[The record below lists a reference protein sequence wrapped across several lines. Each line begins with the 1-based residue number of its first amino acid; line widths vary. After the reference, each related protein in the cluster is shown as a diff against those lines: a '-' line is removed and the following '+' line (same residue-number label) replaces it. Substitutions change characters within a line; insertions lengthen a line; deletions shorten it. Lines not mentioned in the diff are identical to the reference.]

1 MVDIK
6 TKESPFTPGR
16 PVPVE
21 YFVARHKEIE
31 RLERAIRQ
39 AASGRNENIFITGE
53 RGIGKSSLASFARY
67 LAEKDYSFVGAHC
80 PLGSARSLEDVT
92 RTVFQSFMEGCV
104 EKTVFDKLRGIFQK
118 YIKDVTL
125 FGVGVEFT
133 DDKSDLRGL
142 VDNFLPALRKIYDE
156 TQRDGKKGLLLILD
170 DLNGITDVPEF
181 SRFLKS
187 FVDGLATSHRPL
199 PLLLVLVGI
208 PDRREDLMKHQ
219 PSVARIFDVVDLPV
233 MNEDESGDFFTK
245 TFGKK
250 SVTLDEEALSLM
262 VRMSGGYPMLMHEV
276 GDAVFWQD
284 TDNQVDIT
292 DARQGIF
299 EAARNV
305 GKKYIGAQVAT
316 VLRNEIY
323 RSILLRMGQ
332 KTPIGVSFT
341 RRELLKEKASD
352 KEYKNLDNFL
362 NKVKKLGIMKA
373 GDAHGECRFVN
384 PLYHLYI
391 WYTAQE
397 QSKSGRNS
405 RKQK

>member
-1 MVDIK
+1 
-6 TKESPFTPGR
+6 
-16 PVPVE
+16 
-21 YFVARHKEIE
+21 
-31 RLERAIRQ
+31 
-39 AASGRNENIFITGE
+39 
-53 RGIGKSSLASFARY
+53 
-67 LAEKDYSFVGAHC
+67 
-80 PLGSARSLEDVT
+80 
-92 RTVFQSFMEGCV
+92 
-104 EKTVFDKLRGIFQK
+104 
-118 YIKDVTL
+118 
-125 FGVGVEFT
+125 
-133 DDKSDLRGL
+133 
-142 VDNFLPALRKIYDE
+142 
-156 TQRDGKKGLLLILD
+156 
-170 DLNGITDVPEF
+170 
-181 SRFLKS
+181 
-187 FVDGLATSHRPL
+187 
-199 PLLLVLVGI
+199 VGI